1 MRPSPSKRAE
11 PAFTSAE
18 AGETSSSRSRG
29 RSRAISDM
37 PKQAEPAFTSAEVRE
52 TSSSRSRG
60 RSRAISDMPKQA
72 EPAFTSAEVRETSGS
87 RSRGRSRAISNAPN
101 KRQPYGKLLAASG
114 ILLAVVLVSALMT
127 TFLQAP
133 NLDALADATAV
144 PSVEPT
150 PSPEPTITPTP
161 AVYAPF
167 GAQYGYGGAN
177 LIPDTPTPNPA
188 TSMPTAAPTD
198 TPAPTA
204 VPTRTLKK
212 NSTGEDV
219 KKLQQALIDLGYLAD
234 AADGTFGA
242 NTQEAVTRFQ
252 AVNGLSADGLAGAK
266 TQALLY
272 SGNALSADQ
281 APKPDFLILVN
292 RQHKLGKNDAPT
304 DLVTIEN
311 VLSADI
317 VKVKYSG
324 TKADRTATEA
334 LGQML
339 SAAIADGVSNFQISS
354 AYRTYSEQQKLVDN
368 SVAKYRKNNP
378 DWSRDRCLSATY
390 NTVAPA
396 GTSEHQTGL
405 AFDITVPG
413 VSFTG
418 TQQQKWL
425 HAHCAEYGFIV
436 RFTAEKQKL
445 TGFVAESWHFRYVG
459 QEAAA
464 VITQN
469 GWCLEEYVEKMGL

>member
-18 AGETSSSRSRG
+18 AC
-29 RSRAISDM
+29 
-37 PKQAEPAFTSAEVRE
+37 K

-72 EPAFTSAEVRETSGS
+72 EPAFTSAEVRETSGSRSRGRSRAISDMPKQAEPAFTSAEVRETSSS

-144 PSVEPT
+144 PSVEAT

-177 LIPDTPTPNPA
+177 LIPDTPNPLTPV
-188 TSMPTAAPTD
+188 PTAAPTD

-266 TQALLY
+266 TQELLY

-339 SAAIADGVSNFQISS
+339 SAAIADGISNFQISS

>member
-18 AGETSSSRSRG
+18 ACKTSSSRSRG

-37 PKQAEPAFTSAEVRE
+37 PKRAEPAFTSAEVRETSGSRSRGRSRAISDMPKRAEPAFTSAEVRE

-60 RSRAISDMPKQA
+60 RSRAISN
-72 EPAFTSAEVRETSGS
+72 V
-87 RSRGRSRAISNAPN
+87 PN
-101 KRQPYGKLLAASG
+101 RQPYGKLLAASG

-177 LIPDTPTPNPA
+177 LIPDTPTPNPL
-188 TSMPTAAPTD
+188 TPVPTAAPTD

-266 TQALLY
+266 TQELLY
-272 SGNALSADQ
+272 SGSALSADQ

>member
-1 MRPSPSKRAE
+1 MRKK
-11 PAFTSAE
+11 SA
-18 AGETSSSRSRG
+18 A
-29 RSRAISDM
+29 
-37 PKQAEPAFTSAEVRE
+37 
-52 TSSSRSRG
+52 
-60 RSRAISDMPKQA
+60 
-72 EPAFTSAEVRETSGS
+72 
-87 RSRGRSRAISNAPN
+87 
-101 KRQPYGKLLAASG
+101 RQPFGRLIAASCVLLA
-114 ILLAVVLVSALMT
+114 IVLVSALMT
-127 TFLQAP
+127 TFLQKP
-133 NLDALADATAV
+133 NLDALADNTATAV
-144 PSVEPT
+144 PEAELTPT
-150 PSPEPTITPTP
+150 PEPTVTPTP

-177 LIPDTPTPNPA
+177 LIPETPTPDPA
-188 TSMPTAAPTD
+188 SITPVPTAVPTD
-198 TPAPTA
+198 TPAPTD

-219 KKLQQALIDLGYLAD
+219 KKLQQALIDLGYLND

-242 NTQEAVTRFQ
+242 NTQEAVIRFQ
-252 AVNGLSADGLAGAK
+252 AVNSLTADGLAGAK
-266 TQALLY
+266 TQELLY
-272 SGNALSADQ
+272 SGSALSADQ

-317 VKVKYSG
+317 VKVKYAG

-334 LGQML
+334 LGRML
-339 SAAIADGVSNFQISS
+339 SAAIAEGISNFQISS

-368 SVAKYRKNNP
+368 SVAKYQKNNP

-418 TQQQKWL
+418 TTQQKWL
-425 HAHCAEYGFIV
+425 HAHCAEYGFVV

-459 QEAAA
+459 TEAAA
-464 VITQN
+464 VMTQN
-469 GWCLEEYVEKMGL
+469 NWCLEEYVEKMGL

>member
-1 MRPSPSKRAE
+1 M
-11 PAFTSAE
+11 
-18 AGETSSSRSRG
+18 
-29 RSRAISDM
+29 
-37 PKQAEPAFTSAEVRE
+37 
-52 TSSSRSRG
+52 
-60 RSRAISDMPKQA
+60 
-72 EPAFTSAEVRETSGS
+72 
-87 RSRGRSRAISNAPN
+87 
-101 KRQPYGKLLAASG
+101 
-114 ILLAVVLVSALMT
+114 
-127 TFLQAP
+127 
-133 NLDALADATAV
+133 
-144 PSVEPT
+144 
-150 PSPEPTITPTP
+150 
-161 AVYAPF
+161 
-167 GAQYGYGGAN
+167 
-177 LIPDTPTPNPA
+177 
-188 TSMPTAAPTD
+188 
-198 TPAPTA
+198 
-204 VPTRTLKK
+204 
-212 NSTGEDV
+212 
-219 KKLQQALIDLGYLAD
+219 
-234 AADGTFGA
+234 
-242 NTQEAVTRFQ
+242 
-252 AVNGLSADGLAGAK
+252 
-266 TQALLY
+266 
-272 SGNALSADQ
+272 
-281 APKPDFLILVN
+281 
-292 RQHKLGKNDAPT
+292 
-304 DLVTIEN
+304 TIEN